1 MTKISF
7 NYSWTITTTWS
18 VFFFLLLI
26 FSGILS
32 KNKKFFF
39 SPLLPFHFFRGIF
52 FSLRNSINLRFTKIK
67 SLHLAYFNVKIT
79 GKNLIWNQNERKK
92 NLHEIICHK
101 TNVLPRPRNAKKWQE
116 YKVHSCISFNRWLR
130 VGI

>member
-18 VFFFLLLI
+18 VFFLLLLI
-26 FSGILS
+26 FWAFCQKTKILFFS
-32 KNKKFFF
+32 ITSFSLFSWHFFIKKFHKFAVYKNQVSALGLF
-39 SPLLPFHFFRGIF
+39 QCQNNRKKL
-52 FSLRNSINLRFTKIK
+52 NMK
-67 SLHLAYFNVKIT
+67 SKW
-79 GKNLIWNQNERKK
+79 KKKK